1 LGYDDQID
9 DQPSNEE
16 ERVLMLMEKHNQK
29 IHLSEAQALALLNDP
44 LLSPYEREKGL
55 QALADDPT
63 AEHIT
68 RLLEAL
74 EDNQFGI
81 RWSAAALLAEM
92 GDKALVPL
100 LQILI
105 RQHDSVW
112 LREGAYHI
120 CYYSSSA
127 TVAAQTQ
134 ALRRAL
140 RGPAAE
146 VATTDEAVQLLQ
158 TLT

>member
-1 LGYDDQID
+1 MFT
-9 DQPSNEE
+9 E
-16 ERVLMLMEKHNQK
+16 NQSHK
-29 IHLSEAQALALLNDP
+29 VHLTEAEALTLLNDP

-55 QALADDPT
+55 QGLADDPT
-63 AEHIT
+63 PAHIE

-81 RWSAAALLAEM
+81 RWTAAALLAEM

-100 LQILI
+100 LQLLI

-112 LREGAYHI
+112 LREGAYHV

-127 TVAAQTQ
+127 TVAKQTQ
-134 ALRRAL
+134 ALRKAL

-146 VATTDEAVQLLQ
+146 VATTDEAVKLLQ
-158 TLT
+158 HHA

>member
-1 LGYDDQID
+1 
-9 DQPSNEE
+9 
-16 ERVLMLMEKHNQK
+16 MLMENHSHKV
-29 IHLSEAQALALLNDP
+29 HLPETEALLLLNDP

-55 QALADDPT
+55 QALAEEPT
-63 AEHIT
+63 PAHIE

-100 LQILI
+100 LQLLI

-127 TVAAQTQ
+127 TVTEQTR
-134 ALRRAL
+134 ALRKAL

-146 VATTDEAVQLLQ
+146 VATTDEAVKLLQ
-158 TLT
+158 ILRNGS

>member
-1 LGYDDQID
+1 MFI
-9 DQPSNEE
+9 E
-16 ERVLMLMEKHNQK
+16 NQNHK
-29 IHLSEAQALALLNDP
+29 THLSETEALTLLNDP

-55 QALADDPT
+55 QALADDATP
-63 AEHIT
+63 AHIE

-100 LQILI
+100 LQLLI

-112 LREGAYHI
+112 LREGAYHV
-120 CYYSSSA
+120 CYYSNSA
-127 TVAAQTQ
+127 TVAEQTR
-134 ALRRAL
+134 ALRKAL

-146 VATTDEAVQLLQ
+146 VATTDEAVKLLQ
-158 TLT
+158 HLA